1 MANDLLKNLYNT
13 QANSQLGVMLD
24 EGALSPEEA
33 QQLMFS
39 RLNPMQQSQI
49 SEEATMTHPLKQLY
63 SFINSL
69 FAGSLI
75 GSATPSGV
83 PQQQIDGGAHD
94 AIDSLYIKNAFKD
107 KFGYSDKTGTYDKYG
122 NLEEAPQA
130 LWPFQKNPG
139 FGPGASTE
147 EQDISPALLDYL
159 LSRE

>member
-1 MANDLLKNLYNT
+1 MANDILKNLYNT
-13 QANSQLGVMLD
+13 HPQWQKIANSQLGAMLD
-24 EGALSPEEA
+24 EGELSPEEA

-69 FAGSLI
+69 FAG
-75 GSATPSGV
+75 PSGV
-83 PQQQIDGGAHD
+83 PQQQIDGRAHD
-94 AIDSLYIKNAFKD
+94 SIDSLYMKNAFKN